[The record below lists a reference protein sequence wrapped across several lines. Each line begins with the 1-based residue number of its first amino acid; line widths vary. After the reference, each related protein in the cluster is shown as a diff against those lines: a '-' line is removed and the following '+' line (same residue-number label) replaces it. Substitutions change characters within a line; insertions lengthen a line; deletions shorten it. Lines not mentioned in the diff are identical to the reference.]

1 MDGATLDRKVSD
13 LSRKSAARRPIIA
26 LLVLILALFGVLAGG
41 TIWRDA
47 SWTPKLALDLAG
59 GTQIILTP
67 KPTEGGQ
74 VTADTI
80 NQAIAIIR
88 QRVDASGVAEA
99 EISSQGGQ
107 NIVVSLPG
115 DPAEQEEAI
124 RLVSQSAQMQF
135 RPVIFMGNP
144 QPVATGTVE
153 PAAPADGTTP
163 APTETGAPQE
173 TPANRALPRTGTPA
187 PAAPPADPAAPPAD
201 SAAPPADGSAP
212 TEGELT
218 QEQIDQLLG
227 TAGAGAGGGALTK
240 EMLGQVT
247 AQYPSLAGTPSD
259 PANVTQA
266 QIDEFNALD
275 CTNPANLTGG
285 RDGAGDKPLVTCE
298 SSGVAK
304 YILGPVEVQGSSIDS
319 ATAGIAT
326 NQQGMSTG
334 QWQVSLTLD
343 NKGRQA
349 QRALSERL
357 VGLGCG
363 DTACMNNQFGIVLDG
378 LVIMAPYSSAI
389 ITDGRSAI
397 SGSLTRDT
405 ANQLASQLRFG
416 ALPMSFDVQ
425 STEQISATLGSE
437 QLRNGIL
444 AGVIGMLLVVV
455 FMMWQY
461 RALGLVTVA
470 SLLVAAALT
479 YVTICI
485 LSWTQGYRLSLP
497 GVTGL
502 IVSIGVTADSFIVY
516 FERVRDEL
524 REGRTLASAVEN
536 GWLRARQTIIASDA
550 INLLAAVVLYFLA
563 VGGVRGFAFTL
574 GLTTIMDLLIVI
586 LFTHP
591 MVSLLAK
598 FKFFSSGHKLSG
610 FDLSHQ
616 KRPAAYAGRGR
627 VRSGGERMTIV
638 ERRKAEQEAAEEAD
652 DDLTASQSGPNLSK
666 ES

>member
-153 PAAPADGTTP
+153 PAAPADG
-163 APTETGAPQE
+163 
-173 TPANRALPRTGTPA
+173 
-187 PAAPPADPAAPPAD
+187 
-201 SAAPPADGSAP
+201 SAP

-319 ATAGIAT
+319 ATAEIAT